1 MRTILVDVGPIAHIS
16 GSGPLSG
23 NSMIDENSL
32 ITHEKGIIIEDNQIM
47 DIRDS
52 NELVD
57 EYGQPEFEISN
68 LSNLNKEGN
77 NIISLAGRAV
87 IPGLVDSH
95 SHLVWSGDRSRE
107 LRWKLKGKSYSD
119 IASMGGGIVSTVTD
133 TRKSSNEV
141 LLEIANKRLQEAF
154 RSGTTHIESKSGYG
168 LDVETELR
176 ILEVSKKL
184 SEIENMPTVDHT
196 WLGAHAIP
204 KDKTHKEYFESILS
218 EQLPMVVEQG
228 IARSADVFCEPGW
241 FTIEETE
248 DILKQSRAKGLNLRL
263 HIDEFVDGG
272 GGGLAADLRVDTADH
287 AHYTNDEN
295 RERMKVAGV
304 NTGFLPGT
312 PYSMGEEWP
321 NFNSMIDDGLVW
333 SMATDFNPNNQILS
347 LPFLASL
354 LVNRC
359 RVDPLAA
366 LVSATR
372 NPAETTPHPSG
383 LVHGRIEKGAIANL
397 NILDSPHWES
407 WCSKPSHTPFHS
419 TIIEGNIVNHD
430 L

>member
-68 LSNLNKEGN
+68 LSKLNKEGN

-154 RSGTTHIESKSGYG
+154 RSG
-168 LDVETELR
+168 
-176 ILEVSKKL
+176 
-184 SEIENMPTVDHT
+184 
-196 WLGAHAIP
+196 
-204 KDKTHKEYFESILS
+204 
-218 EQLPMVVEQG
+218 
-228 IARSADVFCEPGW
+228 
-241 FTIEETE
+241 
-248 DILKQSRAKGLNLRL
+248 
-263 HIDEFVDGG
+263 
-272 GGGLAADLRVDTADH
+272 
-287 AHYTNDEN
+287 
-295 RERMKVAGV
+295 
-304 NTGFLPGT
+304 
-312 PYSMGEEWP
+312 
-321 NFNSMIDDGLVW
+321 
-333 SMATDFNPNNQILS
+333 
-347 LPFLASL
+347 
-354 LVNRC
+354 
-359 RVDPLAA
+359 
-366 LVSATR
+366 
-372 NPAETTPHPSG
+372 
-383 LVHGRIEKGAIANL
+383 
-397 NILDSPHWES
+397 
-407 WCSKPSHTPFHS
+407 
-419 TIIEGNIVNHD
+419 
-430 L
+430 